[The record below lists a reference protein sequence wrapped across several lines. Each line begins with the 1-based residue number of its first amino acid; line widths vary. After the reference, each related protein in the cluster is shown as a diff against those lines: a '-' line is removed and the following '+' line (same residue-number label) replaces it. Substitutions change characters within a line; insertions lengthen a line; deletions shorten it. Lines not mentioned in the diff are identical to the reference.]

1 MSNGNNISD
10 SFINDT
16 IYNLRKYE
24 HKKHSA
30 VPFYALAGRAADI
43 IEELLRVTWE
53 YDAYKEAMEEA
64 LKKENSDAPLA

>member
-1 MSNGNNISD
+1 MSNENHISD
-10 SFINDT
+10 FIIKDT
-16 IYNLRKYE
+16 LYNLRTYE

-53 YDAYKEAMEEA
+53 YDAYKEAMADA
-64 LKKENSDAPLA
+64 LKKEEK